1 MLNGR
6 QRIPMSIRIWSSW
19 NFLKGQVPMLWGHG
33 TRIGT
38 DRTVDFSHI
47 VIDYT
52 IVGRRVMFTK
62 DQLQEFIDITGEA
75 MTEED
80 EYLWSTFN
88 RCGRPV
94 EGTPSIL
101 VPRNERYYQF
111 TA

>member
-1 MLNGR
+1 
-6 QRIPMSIRIWSSW
+6 
-19 NFLKGQVPMLWGHG
+19 
-33 TRIGT
+33 
-38 DRTVDFSHI
+38 
-47 VIDYT
+47 
-52 IVGRRVMFTK
+52 MFTK